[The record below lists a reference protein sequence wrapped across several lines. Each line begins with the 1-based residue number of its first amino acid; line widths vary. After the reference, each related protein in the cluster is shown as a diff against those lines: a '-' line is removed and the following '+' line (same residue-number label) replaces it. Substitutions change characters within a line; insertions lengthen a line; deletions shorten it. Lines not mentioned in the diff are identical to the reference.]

1 MRCAVQTITTTH
13 ARQRN
18 HQPIRC
24 CFAIAPSL
32 FNASY
37 LSHWRGFGNL
47 SPVKLCRR
55 AEQPS
60 DSRTT

>member
-1 MRCAVQTITTTH
+1 MRCAAQTITTTH

-24 CFAIAPSL
+24 CTAIAPSP

-47 SPVKLCRR
+47 PCKVMSARC
-55 AEQPS
+55 A
-60 DSRTT
+60 TF